1 MLHMTKL
8 TVSAKDLDALVKAAV
23 PQLRKAADCFRRN
36 HRDAEGRPYPQQMVL
51 DRGGSGN
58 DLYYCTNCEMPHPEK
73 PPYAK
78 VQKFYNRLKERV
90 TI

>member
-1 MLHMTKL
+1 MTKL
-8 TVSAKDLDALVKAAV
+8 TMSAKDLDAMLKEAE
-23 PQLRKAADCFRRN
+23 PKIRKMAQCFRRN
-36 HRDAEGRPYPQQMVL
+36 HRDAQGVQYAQTLVL

-78 VQKFYNRLKERV
+78 VQKFYASLKERV